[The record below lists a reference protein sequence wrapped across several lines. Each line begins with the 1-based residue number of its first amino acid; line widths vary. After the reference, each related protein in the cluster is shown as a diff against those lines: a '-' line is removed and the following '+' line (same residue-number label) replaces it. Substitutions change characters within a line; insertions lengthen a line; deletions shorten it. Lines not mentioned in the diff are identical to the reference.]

1 MCQRSNSSTKE
12 VHRGRQQKRIGR
24 QPLQSSSSSAAAAV
38 AAAGAETS
46 NEEQFHYRQS
56 VLVAIGLVS
65 TRTWERLVDKTEA
78 GV

>member
-1 MCQRSNSSTKE
+1 MCQRSNSSAKE

-24 QPLQSSSSSAAAAV
+24 QPLQSSSSSAV

-65 TRTWERLVDKTEA
+65 TRTWERLVGKTEA
-78 GV
+78 GF